1 MHGGPEGV
9 GEVLENQRNLSINKI
24 QMVDWGIKFPG
35 CRLTQRSTPD
45 PNVPTSFRHG
55 VVPNCSPPSAA
66 PPRWGRS
73 AWALG
78 ITHHAAAQCQ
88 AAKMTEK
95 QKQYMLFI
103 GLVILAF
110 LALGIA
116 YYLEF
121 RGACIWDPEK
131 DYGDG
136 RLGQRFYMASRA
148 FGTVFSSALALFT
161 YRLYKGRALAG
172 PIINAV
178 CVFFFSLLFY
188 GFTSLHFDDLGRSCL
203 K

>member
-1 MHGGPEGV
+1 
-9 GEVLENQRNLSINKI
+9 
-24 QMVDWGIKFPG
+24 
-35 CRLTQRSTPD
+35 
-45 PNVPTSFRHG
+45 
-55 VVPNCSPPSAA
+55 
-66 PPRWGRS
+66 
-73 AWALG
+73 
-78 ITHHAAAQCQ
+78 
-88 AAKMTEK
+88 MTEK
-95 QKQYMLFI
+95 RKQYMLFI

-121 RGACIWDPEK
+121 HGACIWDPEN